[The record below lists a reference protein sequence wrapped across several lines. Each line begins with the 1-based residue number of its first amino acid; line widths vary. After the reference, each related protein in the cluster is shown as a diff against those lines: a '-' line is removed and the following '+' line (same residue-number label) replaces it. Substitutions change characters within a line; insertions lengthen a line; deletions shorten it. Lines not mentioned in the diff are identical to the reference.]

1 VRFVLF
7 LVCTIQSF
15 KQVGDKEPMVVD
27 QMRLIVGHL
36 SLQGF
41 GETLKEEK
49 HTHPTNYGNTL

>member
-1 VRFVLF
+1 LFSF